1 MGLAFKL
8 SGNFTVSNYS
18 RFNQKISN
26 NQKMNIVF
34 QRNREDDNLRY
45 DKEIGNT
52 K

>member
-8 SGNFTVSNYS
+8 SGYFIVSNYDKLKIS
-18 RFNQKISN
+18 DNQKI
-26 NQKMNIVF
+26 NIIF

-45 DKEIGNT
+45 DKEIGST